1 MFFFFFSPKKHFCK
15 TGNFVRHFGFNESTF
30 SDTSFLTMFLF
41 EETPMQLFLTH
52 LSHFYFGNSSGI
64 AFVLTSV
71 LC

>member
-1 MFFFFFSPKKHFCK
+1 MFFFPNTFLQNRQFCKHF
-15 TGNFVRHFGFNESTF
+15 NFNESTF
-30 SDTSFLTMFLF
+30 SDISFLTMFLF

-52 LSHFYFGNSSGI
+52 LSHFYFGSSSGI